1 MNTKRN
7 MLSLMGG
14 LALLPLMASAAQP
27 KAAPAGPQAN
37 AFPNFVLETHDGKKM
52 RFYDDMLKNKIVV
65 INMLYTTC
73 TSYCSESTRNLVQ
86 VQEVLG
92 LRLGRDVF
100 MYSLSLQPEQDRP
113 EILNAY
119 AKAHDLQPGWTLMT
133 GKPGEME
140 QLRHRLGF
148 FDIDPAT
155 DATPSSHT
163 GLICIGHV
171 ERDRWQMMPSMSSPK
186 MISRAILTI

>member
-1 MNTKRN
+1 
-7 MLSLMGG
+7 
-14 LALLPLMASAAQP
+14 MASAAQP